1 MATPLPVEIVAVDGE
16 VWSGEAEMV
25 IARTTDGELGV
36 LAHHAPLLGVLV
48 EGGMVRI
55 QQLDGDEIRVAVDGG
70 FISVSAGGVQILAES
85 AELGAAGGEA

>member
-36 LAHHAPLLGVLV
+36 LANHAPLLGVLV
-48 EGGMVRI
+48 EGGTVRI
-55 QQLDGDEIRVAVDGG
+55 QQLDGDEIKVAVDGG
-70 FISVSAGGVQILAES
+70 FISVSTAGVQILAES
-85 AELGAAGGEA
+85 AELGAAGEEV